1 MKKKL
6 LKIAAYT
13 FVAWGLVGVFV
24 PLIPTTP
31 FLLLAAYCFARS
43 NPMRNRWLYRNRI
56 FGRYLLDYQ
65 QGRGIPSGLKAS
77 ALITMWS
84 AMMFTAIV
92 LIDRRWI
99 RILLFVVSLFVTIHI
114 LRIKTGGHDARN
126 SPSRPDSA

>member
-6 LKIAAYT
+6 LEIAAYT

-31 FLLLAAYCFARS
+31 FLLLAAYCFSRS

-65 QGRGIPSGLKAS
+65 QGRGIPSGVKAS

-84 AMMFTAIV
+84 SMMFTAIV
-92 LIDRRWI
+92 LIDRWWI
-99 RILLFVVSLFVTIHI
+99 RERAT
-114 LRIKTGGHDARN
+114 A
-126 SPSRPDSA
+126 PWSRA